1 MNPMDAYSVNEAN
14 LQSNRLFCL
23 VAQSALLIVDALLLG
38 TAPLVSML
46 VSLAGITFIW
56 LIWSPV
62 VSSRQLVVD
71 FYKRQAEGF
80 ILPDGVCTVREY
92 VQNIDGKRDLVNR
105 KYFGN
110 TTNRQAAGLKIDRW
124 TPIFFTVVWLLLFVV
139 GFIHLF
145 R

>member
-14 LQSNRLFCL
+14 LQTYRLYCL
-23 VAQSALLIVDALLLG
+23 VAQSAMLLVDAHLLTSAPLAALLISLG
-38 TAPLVSML
+38 
-46 VSLAGITFIW
+46 GIAFIW

-62 VSSRQLVVD
+62 VTSRQLVVD

-92 VQNIDGKRDLVNR
+92 VQNTSGKRELVNQ

-110 TTNRQAAGLKIDRW
+110 TTNWRETRVKIDRW
-124 TPIFFTVVWLLLFVV
+124 TPIFFTVLWLLLFVV
-139 GFIHLF
+139 GFVQLF
-145 R
+145 K